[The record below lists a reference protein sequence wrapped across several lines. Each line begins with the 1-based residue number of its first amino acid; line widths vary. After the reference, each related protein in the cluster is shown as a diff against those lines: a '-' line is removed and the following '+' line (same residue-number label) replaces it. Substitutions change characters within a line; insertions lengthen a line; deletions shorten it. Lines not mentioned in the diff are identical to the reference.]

1 MENYTITPVLDEPD
15 FKQKK
20 ILQFPIIEKYNY
32 FLPKK
37 SNQMFECGRSLHFGL
52 FQHLQDY
59 THEKRLE
66 SMFTCKDKFC
76 PFCNWRRARKL
87 AIQSYE
93 LLEAIQKKENI
104 RYIFL
109 TLTVKNPRLEDTK
122 STIQEMNKAF
132 QRMHQTMRFKN
143 AIAGF
148 CRILEIHPQ
157 KDDTNFT
164 HPHFHCILAVR
175 SSYFKN
181 IYIKQDEWQ
190 EMWKNALRVDY
201 NPSVDVRII
210 KADNEHDPIA
220 KVVAEA
226 FKYPMKSSSLDALSW
241 QEFEILY
248 NQLFRSRFI
257 SYGGILKQY
266 REALGQEDVEM
277 GDLIHELERDAFIW
291 KKIADIY
298 YNFQDGKYGL
308 DYYPSMSFEQIE
320 YKD

>member
-1 MENYTITPVLDEPD
+1 MENYTILPVLDEPD
-15 FKQKK
+15 FKEKK
-20 ILQFPIIEKYNY
+20 LLQFPIIEKYGH

-52 FQHLQDY
+52 FQHLQDH

-66 SMFTCKDKFC
+66 GMFSCKDKFC

-132 QRMHQTMRFKN
+132 KRMHETIRFKN

-157 KDDTNFT
+157 KDDSNFT

-190 EMWKNALRVDY
+190 EMWKDALRVDY

-210 KADNEHDPIA
+210 KSDNEKDPIA

-226 FKYPMKSSSLDALSW
+226 FKYPMKSSSLDAITW
-241 QEFEILY
+241 QQFQVLY
-248 NQLFRSRFI
+248 NELFRLRFI

-266 REALGQEDVEM
+266 REALNQDDVEM
-277 GDLIHELERDAFIW
+277 GDLIHELEKNEFIW
-291 KKIADIY
+291 KKIADIF

-308 DYYPSMSFEQIE
+308 DYYPSVHVREIDHNE
-320 YKD
+320 